1 MSRKQP
7 KRTAGNLV
15 LKAMAGVFI
24 FALVCGVGF
33 GVASADSSDDIA
45 RAGGL
50 GFDEVTQTATS
61 TTQRQTSESVS
72 DEEYVEQSAL
82 TATSSRNIDASIKM
96 IEEKEEAERQ
106 RIEAEKEAERQRI
119 AAEKEAERQRIAAE
133 KEAERKR
140 LEEERK
146 RIEAENA
153 AALVRVADNMAKQG
167 VVATT
172 EPAEGRYEYGLPAV
186 DWTVG
191 RQAFVEEWTAR
202 IDAYLAGSA
211 LAGYGYAFAE
221 AAWDNGV
228 DPRWSPAI
236 SSTESG
242 MGSVCFRSCNA
253 WGWGESSWGDWDSAI
268 RDHVAGLANGYGYSI
283 THSAAVAYCPPNTD
297 FWYSNTFDQMSWM

>member
-7 KRTAGNLV
+7 KRTAGNVV

-24 FALVCGVGF
+24 VALICGVGF

-50 GFDEVTQTATS
+50 GFDEATQAATS
-61 TTQRQTSESVS
+61 SSQQVISDIVS
-72 DEEYVEQSAL
+72 DEKYVEKSVLA
-82 TATSSRNIDASIKM
+82 ATSSRTIDASLEM
-96 IEEKEEAERQ
+96 IEEKE
-106 RIEAEKEAERQRI
+106 EAERQRI

-133 KEAERKR
+133 KEAERQR

-153 AALVRVADNMAKQG
+153 AALERVAANMARQG
-167 VVATT
+167 VAASDGS
-172 EPAEGRYEYGLPAV
+172 AEGRYEYGLPAV
-186 DWTVG
+186 DWSVG

-202 IDAYLAGSA
+202 IDGYLSGSA

-236 SSTESG
+236 SATESG
-242 MGSVCFRSCNA
+242 RGSVCFLPCNA

-268 RDHVAGLANGYGYSI
+268 RAHVAGLANGYGYSI
-283 THSAAVAYCPPNTD
+283 TYSAASAYCPPNTD

>member
-7 KRTAGNLV
+7 KRTAGNVV
-15 LKAMAGVFI
+15 LKTMAGIFI
-24 FALVCGVGF
+24 FALICGVGF

-50 GFDEVTQTATS
+50 GFDEATQTATS
-61 TTQRQTSESVS
+61 SSQRQVS
-72 DEEYVEQSAL
+72 DAVSDKQYVEQSAL
-82 TATSSRNIDASIKM
+82 AATSSRTIDASIEM
-96 IEEKEEAERQ
+96 IEEKE
-106 RIEAEKEAERQRI
+106 EAERQRI

-146 RIEAENA
+146 RIAAENA
-153 AALVRVADNMAKQG
+153 AALERVAANMARQG
-167 VVATT
+167 VAASDGS
-172 EPAEGRYEYGLPAV
+172 AEGRYEYGLPAV
-186 DWTVG
+186 DWSVG
-191 RQAFVEEWTAR
+191 QQAFIEEWTAR
-202 IDAYLAGSA
+202 IDNYLSGSA

-221 AAWDNGV
+221 AAWDYGV

-242 MGSVCFRSCNA
+242 KGSVCFLLCNA

-268 RDHVAGLANGYGYSI
+268 RSHVAGLANGYGYSI
-283 THSAAVAYCPPNTD
+283 TYSAASAYCPPNTD

>member
-7 KRTAGNLV
+7 KRTAGNVV
-15 LKAMAGVFI
+15 LKAMAGIFI
-24 FALVCGVGF
+24 CALICGVGF
-33 GVASADSSDDIA
+33 GVASADSSDDVA

-50 GFDEVTQTATS
+50 GFDEATQAATS
-61 TTQRQTSESVS
+61 SSQLHNSDAIV

-82 TATSSRNIDASIKM
+82 AATSSRNIDSSLQM

-106 RIEAEKEAERQRI
+106 RIAAEKEAERQRI

-140 LEEERK
+140 LEEERQ
-146 RIEAENA
+146 RIKAENA
-153 AALVRVADNMAKQG
+153 AALERVAANMARQG
-167 VVATT
+167 VAASDG
-172 EPAEGRYEYGLPAV
+172 PAEGRYEYGLPAV
-186 DWTVG
+186 DWSVG
-191 RQAFVEEWTAR
+191 RQVFVEEWTAR
-202 IDAYLAGSA
+202 IDSYLSGSA

-236 SSTESG
+236 SATESG
-242 MGSVCFRSCNA
+242 RGSVCFLPCNA

-268 RDHVAGLANGYGYSI
+268 RAHVAGLASGYGYSI
-283 THSAAVAYCPPNTD
+283 TYSAASAYCPPNTD

>member
-7 KRTAGNLV
+7 KRTAGNVV

-24 FALVCGVGF
+24 VALICGVGF

-50 GFDEVTQTATS
+50 GFDEATQAATS
-61 TTQRQTSESVS
+61 SSQQVVSDIVS
-72 DEEYVEQSAL
+72 DEKYVEKSVLA
-82 TATSSRNIDASIKM
+82 ATSSRTIDASLEM
-96 IEEKEEAERQ
+96 IEEKE
-106 RIEAEKEAERQRI
+106 EAERQRI

-133 KEAERKR
+133 KEAERQR

-153 AALVRVADNMAKQG
+153 AALERVAANMARQG
-167 VVATT
+167 VAASDGS
-172 EPAEGRYEYGLPAV
+172 AEGRYEYGLPAV
-186 DWTVG
+186 DWSVG

-202 IDAYLAGSA
+202 IDGYLSGSA

-236 SSTESG
+236 SATESG
-242 MGSVCFRSCNA
+242 RGSVCFLPCNA

-268 RDHVAGLANGYGYSI
+268 RAHVAGLANGYGYSI
-283 THSAAVAYCPPNTD
+283 TYSAASAYCPPNTD

>member
-7 KRTAGNLV
+7 KRTAGNVV

-24 FALVCGVGF
+24 SALICGVGF
-33 GVASADSSDDIA
+33 SVASADSSDDVA

-50 GFDEVTQTATS
+50 GFDEATQLVTASLQNQIS
-61 TTQRQTSESVS
+61 DIPS
-72 DEEYVEQSAL
+72 DEEYAEQSAL
-82 TATSSRNIDASIKM
+82 AVTSSRNIDASLKM

-106 RIEAEKEAERQRI
+106 RIEAEKEAERKRI
-119 AAEKEAERQRIAAE
+119 EAE

-140 LEEERK
+140 LEEEQR

-153 AALVRVADNMAKQG
+153 AALERVAANMGNQG
-167 VVATT
+167 VAASS

-186 DWTVG
+186 DWSVG
-191 RQAFVEEWTAR
+191 RKAFVEEWTAR
-202 IDAYLAGSA
+202 IDAYLLGSA

-236 SSTESG
+236 ASTESG
-242 MGSVCFRSCNA
+242 KGSVCFLSCNA
-253 WGWGESSWGDWDSAI
+253 WGWGESSWDDWDSAI
-268 RDHVAGLANGYGYSI
+268 RAHVEGLANGYGYSI
-283 THSAAVAYCPPNTD
+283 TYSAASAYCPPNTD
-297 FWYSNTFDQMSWM
+297 FWYSNTFEQMSWM

>member
-7 KRTAGNLV
+7 KRTAGNVV

-24 FALVCGVGF
+24 CALICGVGF
-33 GVASADSSDDIA
+33 GVASADSSDDVA

-50 GFDEVTQTATS
+50 GFDEATQAATS
-61 TTQRQTSESVS
+61 SAQHQDS
-72 DEEYVEQSAL
+72 DVAPDVKYIEQSAL
-82 TATSSRNIDASIKM
+82 AATSLRNIDASLEM
-96 IEEKEEAERQ
+96 IEEKEEAERKRIEAEKEAERQ
-106 RIEAEKEAERQRI
+106 RIEAEKEAERKRI
-119 AAEKEAERQRIAAE
+119 EAE

-153 AALVRVADNMAKQG
+153 AALERVAANMSRQG
-167 VVATT
+167 VSAS
-172 EPAEGRYEYGLPAV
+172 EASAEGRYEYGLPAV

-191 RQAFVEEWTAR
+191 RQAFVEEWTTR
-202 IDAYLAGSA
+202 IDNYLSGSA
-211 LAGYGYAFAE
+211 LSGYGYAFAE

-242 MGSVCFRSCNA
+242 KGSVCFLPCNA

-268 RDHVAGLANGYGYSI
+268 RAHVAGLANGYGYSI
-283 THSAAVAYCPPNTD
+283 TYPAASAYCPPNTD
-297 FWYSNTFDQMSWM
+297 FWYSNTFDQMSCM

>member
-15 LKAMAGVFI
+15 LKAIAGVFI

-50 GFDEVTQTATS
+50 GFDEATQIATA
-61 TTQRQTSESVS
+61 TTQRQTSEAAS

-82 TATSSRNIDASIKM
+82 AATSSRNIDASIKM

-119 AAEKEAERQRIAAE
+119 AAEKEAER
-133 KEAERKR
+133 KR
-140 LEEERK
+140 LEEERQ

-153 AALVRVADNMAKQG
+153 AALVRVADNMAQQG
-167 VVATT
+167 VAASTDSV
-172 EPAEGRYEYGLPAV
+172 EGRYEYGLPAV

-211 LAGYGYAFAE
+211 LSGYGYAFAE

-242 MGSVCFRSCNA
+242 KGSVCFLSCNA

-283 THSAAVAYCPPNTD
+283 TYSAASAYCPPNTD
-297 FWYSNTFDQMSWM
+297 FWYSNTLDQMSWM

>member
-7 KRTAGNLV
+7 KRTAGNVV
-15 LKAMAGVFI
+15 LKAMAGIFI

-50 GFDEVTQTATS
+50 GFDEATQA
-61 TTQRQTSESVS
+61 
-72 DEEYVEQSAL
+72 
-82 TATSSRNIDASIKM
+82 ATSSSHRMASDTASDEKYVEKSALATTSSRTIDASLEM
-96 IEEKEEAERQ
+96 IAEKE
-106 RIEAEKEAERQRI
+106 EAERQRI

-133 KEAERKR
+133 KEAERQR

-153 AALVRVADNMAKQG
+153 AALERVAANMARQG
-167 VVATT
+167 VAASDGS
-172 EPAEGRYEYGLPAV
+172 AEGRYEYGLPAV
-186 DWTVG
+186 DWSIG

-202 IDAYLAGSA
+202 IDGYLSGSA

-236 SSTESG
+236 SATESG
-242 MGSVCFRSCNA
+242 RGSVCFLPCNA

-268 RDHVAGLANGYGYSI
+268 RSHVAGLANGYGYSI
-283 THSAAVAYCPPNTD
+283 TYSAASAYCPPNTD

>member
-7 KRTAGNLV
+7 KRTAGNVV

-24 FALVCGVGF
+24 CALICGVGF
-33 GVASADSSDDIA
+33 SVASADSSDDVA

-50 GFDEVTQTATS
+50 GFDEATQVATS
-61 TTQRQTSESVS
+61 STQHQVS
-72 DEEYVEQSAL
+72 DIASDEQYIEQSAL
-82 TATSSRNIDASIKM
+82 AATSARTIDASLELI
-96 IEEKEEAERQ
+96 
-106 RIEAEKEAERQRI
+106 AEKE
-119 AAEKEAERQRIAAE
+119 EAERQRIAAE

-140 LEEERK
+140 IEAEKEAERQRLEEERK

-153 AALVRVADNMAKQG
+153 AALERVAANMARQG
-167 VVATT
+167 VYAS
-172 EPAEGRYEYGLPAV
+172 EGSAEGRYEYGLPAV

-191 RQAFVEEWTAR
+191 RQAFVEEWTVR
-202 IDAYLAGSA
+202 IDSYLSGSA

-236 SSTESG
+236 SATESG
-242 MGSVCFRSCNA
+242 RGSVCFLPCNA

-268 RDHVAGLANGYGYSI
+268 RAHVAGLANGYGYSI
-283 THSAAVAYCPPNTD
+283 TYSAASVYCPPNTD